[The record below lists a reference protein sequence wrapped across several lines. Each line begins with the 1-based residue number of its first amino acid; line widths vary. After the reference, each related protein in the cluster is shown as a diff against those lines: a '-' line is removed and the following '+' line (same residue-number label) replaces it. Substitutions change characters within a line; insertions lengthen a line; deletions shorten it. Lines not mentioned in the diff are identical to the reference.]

1 MLWKFKKN
9 INSQV
14 HKDVRD
20 YYVCFI
26 KLPRAPFPYMETG
39 GNNKCLI
46 EFGGELHLI
55 KHLRFLVQFLTQY
68 HTRTLAF
75 LFITTDRLIL
85 RKGQQKLFIL

>member
-39 GNNKCLI
+39 GNNKLLI
-46 EFGGELHLI
+46 VWGRI
-55 KHLRFLVQFLTQY
+55 TSYKISKVLRSVPDPVSHSNFMG
-68 HTRTLAF
+68 F
-75 LFITTDRLIL
+75 LFYLYNY
-85 RKGQQKLFIL
+85 LFFQLYSMGTK